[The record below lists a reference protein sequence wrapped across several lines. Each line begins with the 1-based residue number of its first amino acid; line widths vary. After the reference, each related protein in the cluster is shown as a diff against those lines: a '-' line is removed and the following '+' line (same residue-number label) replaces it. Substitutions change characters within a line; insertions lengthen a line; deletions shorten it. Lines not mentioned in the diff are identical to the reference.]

1 MSNLT
6 FYAIY
11 MAITLGITIWVGRT
25 LRTSGRKF
33 LLRALDGP
41 DMADTVNQ
49 LLQIG
54 FYLANVGYIALV
66 FRNYDTLQTTQQVL
80 EAALPKLGGVLL
92 ILGLVHLFNM
102 LILSRLGRATI
113 RDRTPDTLPSQA
125 APTATHTP
133 ARVLEEAYHLRS

>member
-1 MSNLT
+1 MSNLM
-6 FYAIY
+6 FYGIYLAIS
-11 MAITLGITIWVGRT
+11 LGITIWVGHT

-66 FRNYDTLQTTQQVL
+66 FRNYDQLQTTQQVL
-80 EAALPKLGGVLL
+80 EAGLPKLGGVLL
-92 ILGLVHLFNM
+92 ILGIVHLFNM
-102 LILSRLGRATI
+102 LILARLR
-113 RDRTPDTLPSQA
+113 RRTEGGISTA
-125 APTATHTP
+125 APHVALKTSAG
-133 ARVLEEAYHLRS
+133 VLEEAYHLRS

>member
-11 MAITLGITIWVGRT
+11 LAISLSITIWVGRT
-25 LRTSGRKF
+25 LRSSGRKF

-66 FRNYDTLQTTQQVL
+66 FRNYDQLQTAQQVL

-102 LILSRLGRATI
+102 LVLSRLGAARLQRQPLDEPPSPSARAAVHASAKI
-113 RDRTPDTLPSQA
+113 
-125 APTATHTP
+125 
-133 ARVLEEAYHLRS
+133 LEEAYHLRS